1 MQIPDAKFEEILND
15 VIKLFLIPKH
25 KALGMEATG
34 EWINSLESKGN
45 TIRGRKYTEQLV
57 NGRNPNKNQNPKE
70 LRKWA
75 VGVGSPGGYIYEWAK
90 AKGVNIPPIA
100 IAYKIAREGTTWK
113 KKGGSDLLEVL
124 ETKEVK
130 DFIQKAIGKYYTTE
144 ITLEFQRQLQNIIL

>member
-1 MQIPDAKFEEILND
+1 MLIPDAKFQEILND

-57 NGRNPNKNQNPKE
+57 YGRKSGQ
-70 LRKWA
+70 A
-75 VGVGSPGGYIYEWAK
+75 
-90 AKGVNIPPIA
+90 PPIA
-100 IAYKIAREGTTWK
+100 PLEKWVNAKFGISGKQATSFAFAISKKIAKEGTSWF

-124 ETKEVK
+124 ETKEVVDYINK
-130 DFIQKAIGKYYTTE
+130 QIARYFQAE
-144 ITLEFQRQLQNIIL
+144 ITLQIQRELQTI